1 MPLEVEVRPPW
12 PLRLPRRRS
21 EDGVMRFER
30 GVLTRLLHIDTHP
43 VVVHAW
49 QRRDGTVV
57 LRATPSAGDPRTG
70 DPARASGEG
79 RVVRGAGPA
88 AERLQIAIERMRFA
102 LGVDDDYR
110 EFYDTFRGDRL
121 LGPAIRRRP
130 WLRPRR
136 NAWPW
141 EALAWAVTKQLI
153 ESPRAAAIQRRIVA
167 RWGPAV
173 DGLRDVPDAATVAG
187 AAPAELAAMDL
198 APSRAVSL
206 IKVARDTAAGRAD
219 LDRPDAD
226 RRLLTVPGI
235 GTWTVRC
242 LGLFGRGDPD
252 ALPSGDLGYLK
263 VIGRMA
269 GLGRRATPDE
279 VEQFFAPYAPYRG
292 LAGTFTLAT
301 YHAQVKRGPPLRRA
315 A

>member
-1 MPLEVEVRPPW
+1 LLEVEVTPPW
-12 PLRLPRRRS
+12 PLRLPRWRS
-21 EDGVMRFER
+21 EDGVMRADR
-30 GVLTRLLHIDTHP
+30 GVLTRLIHVDREP

-49 QRRDGTVV
+49 QRRDGSVV
-57 LRATPSAGDPRTG
+57 LRAASPPGLAPSAQALEVAVD
-70 DPARASGEG
+70 
-79 RVVRGAGPA
+79 
-88 AERLQIAIERMRFA
+88 RMRFA

-110 EFYDTFRGDRL
+110 EFYDAFRGDRL

-130 WLRPRR
+130 WLRPKRLP
-136 NAWPW
+136 WPW
-141 EALAWAVTKQLI
+141 QALAWAVTKQLI

-173 DGLRDVPDAATVAG
+173 ENLRDVPDAATVADI
-187 AAPAELAAMDL
+187 APAELAAMDL
-198 APSRAVSL
+198 APSRALSL
-206 IKVARDTAAGRAD
+206 IKVAHDTAAGHAE

-279 VEQFFAPYAPYRG
+279 VEEFFAPYAPFRG

-301 YHAQVKRGPPLRRA
+301 YHAQVKSGPPLRRA

>member
-1 MPLEVEVRPPW
+1 MVVEVDVRPPW
-12 PLRLPRRRS
+12 PLRLPRHRS
-21 EDGVMRFER
+21 EDGTMRVDR
-30 GVLTRLLHIDTHP
+30 GVITRLLHVEREP

-57 LRATPSAGDPRTG
+57 LRAS
-70 DPARASGEG
+70 PA
-79 RVVRGAGPA
+79 AGPA
-88 AERLQIAIERMRFA
+88 PGTTPPSPEARAGSPVRGSPAEEALELAVERMRFA

-136 NAWPW
+136 QPWPW
-141 EALAWAVTKQLI
+141 ESLAWAVTKQLI

-167 RWGPAV
+167 RWGPGI

-187 AAPAELAAMDL
+187 VAPAELAAMDL
-198 APSRAVSL
+198 APSRAISL
-206 IKVARDTAAGRAD
+206 IKVARDTTAGHAD
-219 LDRPDAD
+219 LRRAEAD

-252 ALPSGDLGYLK
+252 SLPSGDLGYLK

-279 VEQFFAPYAPYRG
+279 VEEFFAPYAP
-292 LAGTFTLAT
+292 
-301 YHAQVKRGPPLRRA
+301 
-315 A
+315 

>member
-1 MPLEVEVRPPW
+1 MEVQPPW

-21 EDGVMRFER
+21 EDGVTRADR
-30 GVLTRLLHIDTHP
+30 GVLTRLLHVDREP

-49 QRRDGTVV
+49 QRRDGSVV
-57 LRATPSAGDPRTG
+57 LRA
-70 DPARASGEG
+70 ASPPGF
-79 RVVRGAGPA
+79 APA
-88 AERLQIAIERMRFA
+88 AQTLEVAVQRMRFA

-110 EFYDTFRGDRL
+110 EFYDAFRGDKL

-130 WLRPRR
+130 WLRPKRQPW
-136 NAWPW
+136 AWQ
-141 EALAWAVTKQLI
+141 ALAWAVTKQLI

-167 RWGPAV
+167 RWGPTV
-173 DGLRDVPDAATVAG
+173 ENLRDVPDAATVADV
-187 AAPAELAAMDL
+187 APAELAAMDL
-198 APSRAVSL
+198 APSRALSL
-206 IKVARDTAAGRAD
+206 IKVARDTAAGHAELGR
-219 LDRPDAD
+219 RDAD
-226 RRLLTVPGI
+226 RRLLTIPGI

-279 VEQFFAPYAPYRG
+279 VEEFFAPYAPYRG

-301 YHAQVKRGPPLRRA
+301 YHAQVAKGPPLRRA

>member
-1 MPLEVEVRPPW
+1 LLEVEVQPRW

-21 EDGVMRFER
+21 EDGVMRADR
-30 GVLTRLLHIDTHP
+30 GVLTRLLHVDREP

-49 QRRDGTVV
+49 QRRDGSVV
-57 LRATPSAGDPRTG
+57 LRA
-70 DPARASGEG
+70 ASPPGF
-79 RVVRGAGPA
+79 APA
-88 AERLQIAIERMRFA
+88 AQTLEVAVQRMRFA

-110 EFYDTFRGDRL
+110 EFYDAFRGDKL

-130 WLRPRR
+130 WLRPKRQP
-136 NAWPW
+136 WPW
-141 EALAWAVTKQLI
+141 QALAWAVTKQLI

-167 RWGPAV
+167 RWGPTV
-173 DGLRDVPDAATVAG
+173 ENLRDVPDAATVAD

-198 APSRAVSL
+198 APSRALSL
-206 IKVARDTAAGRAD
+206 IKVARDTAAGHAE
-219 LDRPDAD
+219 LGRPDAD

-279 VEQFFAPYAPYRG
+279 VEKFFAPYAPYRG

-301 YHAQVKRGPPLRRA
+301 YHAQVAKGPPLRRA

>member
-1 MPLEVEVRPPW
+1 
-12 PLRLPRRRS
+12 
-21 EDGVMRFER
+21 MRVER
-30 GVLTRLLHIDTHP
+30 GVLTRLLHIEAEP

-57 LRATPSAGDPRTG
+57 LRAVSA
-70 DPARASGEG
+70 
-79 RVVRGAGPA
+79 AGPA
-88 AERLQIAIERMRFA
+88 PRTTPPSPEASAGSPVRGSPAEGALPIAIERMRFA

-110 EFYDTFRGDRL
+110 EFYDAFRGDKL
-121 LGPAIRRRP
+121 LGPAIRHRP

-136 NAWPW
+136 QPWPW
-141 EALAWAVTKQLI
+141 ESLAWAITKQLI

-173 DGLRDVPDAATVAG
+173 DGLRDVPDAATVAD

-198 APSRAVSL
+198 APSRALSL
-206 IKVARDTAAGRAD
+206 IKAARDTAAGRAD
-219 LDRPDAD
+219 LDDPEAD
-226 RRLLTVPGI
+226 RRLLTIPGI

-279 VEQFFAPYAPYRG
+279 VEEFFAPYAPYRG

-301 YHAQVKRGPPLRRA
+301 YHAQVAKGPPLRRA

>member
-1 MPLEVEVRPPW
+1 MRPPW

-21 EDGVMRFER
+21 EDGTIRFER
-30 GVLTRLLHIDTHP
+30 GVLTRLLHVEREP

-49 QRRDGTVV
+49 QRNDGTVV
-57 LRATPSAGDPRTG
+57 LRA
-70 DPARASGEG
+70 ASP
-79 RVVRGAGPA
+79 AGPA
-88 AERLQIAIERMRFA
+88 AEPLRIAIQRMRFA

-110 EFYDTFRGDRL
+110 EFYDAFRGDKL

-130 WLRPRR
+130 WLRPKRQP
-136 NAWPW
+136 WPW

-153 ESPRAAAIQRRIVA
+153 ESPRAAAIQRRIVG
-167 RWGPAV
+167 RWGPTV
-173 DGLRDVPDAATVAG
+173 EGLRDVPNAAIVAG
-187 AAPAELAAMDL
+187 VAPAELAAMDL
-198 APSRAVSL
+198 APSRAISL
-206 IKVARDTAAGRAD
+206 IKVARDTAAGRAE
-219 LDRPDAD
+219 LDRADAD

-252 ALPSGDLGYLK
+252 SLPSGDLGYLK

-279 VEQFFAPYAPYRG
+279 VEEFFAPYAPYRG

-301 YHAQVKRGPPLRRA
+301 YHAQVKTNSARVLRSRSLA
-315 A
+315 VT